1 MSTGAELAFSC
12 LDIHSVTYKLDDL
25 LEVRRDLSIDVMF
38 LIETWHDTDCVAFQC
53 LRVDRFQVVDRPR
66 PRKVADTLA
75 TNHGG
80 VAAVAKPGIRLMALD
95 LGIKPATL
103 ELLSV
108 RVVTGSSS
116 CAVMLVYRTGPITSA
131 FFAEFTDVLDRVATN
146 VNPLYIVGD
155 LNIRLDRTDDAWS
168 RQLSYLLASYGL
180 ACRVS
185 APTHDRGGLL
195 DVVIS
200 RDDLPAPPVDIIDV
214 GLSDHQLLR

>member
-1 MSTGAELAFSC
+1 
-12 LDIHSVTYKLDDL
+12 VTYK

-53 LRVDRFQVVDRPR
+53 LRVDGFQVVDRPR

-75 TNHGG
+75 NNHGG
-80 VAAVAKPGIRLMALD
+80 VAAVTKPGIRLTELD

-103 ELLSV
+103 KLLSV